1 VTLTVAIVGRPNVG
15 KSTLF
20 NRLVGRRMALV
31 DNQPGVTR
39 DRREGDANLGPL
51 HFRVID
57 TAGLDE
63 VESGTLEQR
72 MMAQTDAA
80 VDDADI
86 VLLMYDARAGITPL
100 DKHFAQTLRESG
112 TAVVLVANKCES
124 GKGLS
129 GVYDG
134 YALGFEDPVPISA
147 EHGEGMGDLYD
158 ALVAR
163 APDDFANGED
173 ADGQDRPLHLAI
185 VGRPN
190 VGKSTLVNRL
200 VGEDRVLTG
209 PEAGITRDS
218 IAVEWSWNGRRVRLF
233 DTAGMR
239 RRAKIANKV
248 EKLSVADAQRAVRFA
263 DVVVVLLDAQSPIE
277 KQDLQI
283 ASAVVEEGRA
293 LVIALNKWDLVKD
306 RKQALRHLGGR
317 LEISLPQVKGV
328 RVTTLSALTGKGVDL
343 LMPAVEEAYRL
354 WNLRVGTG
362 DLNRWLE
369 GMVER
374 HPPPAVRGRPLR
386 LRYATQIKT
395 RPPTFAIFA
404 SRPDAVP
411 DSYARYLQNGLR
423 EAFGLDGVPLRV
435 LLRKGKNP
443 YAPSSGRKDS
453 KRKK

>member
-1 VTLTVAIVGRPNVG
+1 MTLTVAIVGRPNVG

-20 NRLVGRRMALV
+20 NRLVGKRVALV

-39 DRREGDANLGPL
+39 DRREGSASLGPL
-51 HFRVID
+51 QFRAID

-63 VESGTLEQR
+63 AEGGSLEQR

-80 VDDADI
+80 VDEADI
-86 VLLMYDARAGITPL
+86 VLLMYDARAGVTPL
-100 DKHFAQTLRESG
+100 DSHFAQRLR
-112 TAVVLVANKCES
+112 AQNAQVILVANKCES
-124 GKGLS
+124 SKGQS
-129 GVYDG
+129 GIYDG
-134 YALGFEDPVPISA
+134 FALGFGDPVPVSA
-147 EHGEGMGDLYD
+147 EHGEGMSDLYD
-158 ALVAR
+158 ALTDRV
-163 APDDFANGED
+163 PDDLIYDED
-173 ADGQDRPLHLAI
+173 EDVQDRPMHIAI

-190 VGKSTLVNRL
+190 VGKSTLVNYL

-218 IAVEWSWNGRRVRLF
+218 IAIEWSWKGRKIRLF

-239 RRAKIANKV
+239 RRAKVADKV

-263 DVVVVLLDAQSPIE
+263 EVVVLLLDAQSPME

-306 RKQALRHLGGR
+306 RKGAMRRLDDR
-317 LEISLPQVKGV
+317 LETSLPQVKGV
-328 RVTTLSALTGKGVDL
+328 NVVTLSALTGKGIDT

-354 WNLRVGTG
+354 WNLRVGTS

-369 GMVER
+369 GMVEK

-386 LRYATQIKT
+386 LRYAAQIKV
-395 RPPTFAIFA
+395 RPPTFAVFA

-411 DSYARYLQNGLR
+411 DSYTRYLENGLR
-423 EAFGLDGVPLRV
+423 EVFGLGGVPLRV

-443 YAPSSGRKDS
+443 YVKS
-453 KRKK
+453 

>member
-1 VTLTVAIVGRPNVG
+1 MTLTVAIVGRPNVG

-20 NRLVGRRMALV
+20 NRLVGKRIALA
-31 DNQPGVTR
+31 DDQPGVTR
-39 DRREGDANLGPL
+39 DRREGNANLGPL
-51 HFRVID
+51 QFRVID

-63 VESGTLEQR
+63 AEGGTLEQR
-72 MMAQTDAA
+72 MMAQTDTA
-80 VDDADI
+80 VDDADV
-86 VLLMYDARAGITPL
+86 VLLMYDARAGVTPL
-100 DKHFAQTLRESG
+100 DKHFAQTLREG
-112 TAVVLVANKCES
+112 GARVVLVANKCES
-124 GKGLS
+124 GKGES

-134 YALGFEDPVPISA
+134 YALGFDEPVPLSA
-147 EHGEGMGDLYD
+147 EHGEGISDLYD
-158 ALVAR
+158 ALVAL
-163 APDDFANGED
+163 APNGFPGDEE
-173 ADGQDRPLHLAI
+173 ADEEDRPLHIAI

-218 IAVEWSWNGRRVRLF
+218 IAVEWCWNGRRVRLF

-239 RRAKIANKV
+239 RRAKIADKV

-263 DVVVVLLDAQSPIE
+263 EVVVVLLDAVSPME

-283 ASAVVEEGRA
+283 ASTVVEEGRA
-293 LVIALNKWDLVKD
+293 LLIAPNKWDLVKD
-306 RKQALRHLGGR
+306 RKSAMRQLGDR
-317 LEISLPQVKGV
+317 LETSLPQVKGV
-328 RVTTLSALTGKGVDL
+328 PVVTLSALTGKGVDL

-354 WNLRVGTG
+354 WNLRVGTS
-362 DLNRWLE
+362 DLNQWLE
-369 GMVER
+369 GMVEK

-386 LRYATQIKT
+386 LRYAAQIKT
-395 RPPTFAIFA
+395 RPPTFTVFA

-443 YAPSSGRKDS
+443 YALA